1 MIKIRNTL
9 ITGLLTFLIFPLI
22 NNTPEETQFLNAKVK
37 TNDEGNLVKED
48 GSILTPEDFLNLL
61 DDRTL
66 IICTKSNGES
76 HYMYISKGESLK
88 SDTPSKQKHPDES
101 YPLPETHN
109 HDSDLTTKVGTIHHD
124 SSDGTS
130 DYERIEDV
138 RHSAQSAEQ

>member
-1 MIKIRNTL
+1 MIKIRNIL

-22 NNTPEETQFLNAKVK
+22 KDTREETQFLNAKVK

-66 IICTKSNGES
+66 IICTKTNGES

-88 SDTPSKQKHPDES
+88 SDTPSKQKHPDAS
-101 YPLPETHN
+101 YPTPETHN
-109 HDSDLTTKVGTIHHD
+109 HDSDLATKVETIHHD
-124 SSDGTS
+124 PSDETS

-138 RHSAQSAEQ
+138 HHSAQPAEQ